1 MFPICKR
8 FFRRILFLGI
18 QFLKSRKWI
27 AKTLYSLQ
35 NAKDF
40 SDLQEHEIMVADTIR
55 VDSYHQAIKRYVKPG
70 DIVLDLGTGTGIL
83 SLFAAQQNPEKIY
96 AIDHSEFIGVA
107 ERIATLNSID
117 KIDFIKESSF
127 SFTPTEKV
135 DVILHEQVG
144 DDLFEEDMLENIL
157 DLKKRILKKDG
168 IILPGKF
175 ELFIEPVSLKESYR
189 VPFIWE
195 QHLHGID
202 FRYLRND
209 PIIEPYKLKGYACTN
224 IPPHSINALL
234 CNPEPILAFDMN
246 EKDFQGDFPTSLTQT
261 KKVVQRGRMD
271 GLCLYFRIVFD
282 DEIAIDT
289 LPMETATHWKNR
301 LFRTESRQVEPGQDI
316 PFTLFMK
323 NLAQPESW
331 SIALHNTG

>member
-1 MFPICKR
+1 MLTTCKR
-8 FFRRILFLGI
+8 FFRRFLLLGI

-96 AIDHSEFIGVA
+96 AIDHSEFIEVA
-107 ERIATLNSID
+107 KKIAILNNID
-117 KIDFIKESSF
+117 KIEFIKESSF
-127 SFTPTEKV
+127 FFNPIENV

-157 DLKKRILKKDG
+157 DLKERILKKDG

-175 ELFIEPVSLKESYR
+175 ELYIEPVSLKETYR

-202 FRYLRND
+202 FRRLKND
-209 PIIEPYKLKGYACTN
+209 PIIQPYKLKDYGFTN

-234 CNPEPILAFDMN
+234 ANPEPILAFDMN
-246 EKDFQGDFPTSLTQT
+246 AEDFRADFPTSLTQT
-261 KKVVQRGRMD
+261 KKIVRRGRMD

-289 LPMETATHWKNR
+289 LPMETSTHWKNR
-301 LFRTESRQVEPGQDI
+301 LFRTESRQVEPGQEL

-323 NLAQPESW
+323 NLARPETW
-331 SIALHNTG
+331 SIALHNTD

>member
-1 MFPICKR
+1 MFPTCKR
-8 FFRRILFLGI
+8 FFRRFLLSGM

-55 VDSYHQAIKRYVKPG
+55 IDSYHQAIKRYVKPG

-107 ERIATLNSID
+107 KKIAILNSID

-157 DLKKRILKKDG
+157 DLKKRILKNDG

-175 ELFIEPVSLKESYR
+175 ELFLEPVSLKETYR

-224 IPPHSINALL
+224 IPPHSINTLL

-246 EKDFQGDFPTSLTQT
+246 EKDFRGDFPTALTQT
-261 KKVVQRGRMD
+261 KKVVRRGRMD

-289 LPMETATHWKNR
+289 LPMETSTHWKNR

-316 PFTLFMK
+316 PFTLFLN
-323 NLAQPESW
+323 NLTQPESW
-331 SIALHNTG
+331 SIALQNID